1 MKRSLI
7 LLGCIVVTVLIA
19 PWLAPADPMQ
29 TDPLNALQPP
39 SGSHL
44 LGTDALGRD
53 VLSRALYGGQR
64 TLLITSAA
72 TLVTVSLGSVLG
84 VAAGITNGWR
94 SQIPGAVTN
103 ALLAFP
109 SLLLALV
116 ILTLLGIGGAPLALA
131 SGLSQAGTFARV
143 THSAILSIR
152 SALYVEAASALG
164 APRLWVLRFHILP
177 NIQPALLAY
186 SGVVFSYNLLNSA
199 ALSFLGLGGEPGIPD
214 WGVML
219 AEGRAA
225 LRAAPWISLVPG
237 LAITLTV
244 IALNQVART
253 WETAGRS

>member
-1 MKRSLI
+1 MKRSLAVLGFLI
-7 LLGCIVVTVLIA
+7 LITLLA

-29 TDPLNALQPP
+29 TDPANALQPP
-39 SGSHL
+39 SGEHL
-44 LGTDALGRD
+44 LGTDSLGRD
-53 VLSRALYGGQR
+53 VLSRTLYGGQR
-64 TLLITSAA
+64 TLLITAAA
-72 TLVTVSLGSVLG
+72 TIISTCLGLPLG
-84 VAAGITNGWR
+84 LASGLAGGWR
-94 SQIPGAVTN
+94 DSLLTAITN

-116 ILTLLGIGGAPLALA
+116 ALTLLGVGGGSLAVATGLA
-131 SGLSQAGTFARV
+131 QVGAYARV
-143 THSAILSIR
+143 TR
-152 SALYVEAASALG
+152 SAVVAVRSTQYVEAAYALG
-164 APRLWVLRFHILP
+164 APRRRVLLLHILP

-186 SGVVFSYNLLNSA
+186 TGVVFSYNLLNSA

-244 IALNQVART
+244 TAMNHVARE
-253 WETAGRS
+253 WDKVRWR